1 MQRVRVMQDVKE
13 ARSEAVLN
21 KALSAIRDQSLL
33 ATQLYIGGVWTSGAS
48 GEFFPVVNPATE
60 EVLCTVSAASVPDAR
75 RALDGACAALPG
87 WRDRTAQERADV
99 LMRWYELIM
108 ANADDLALLMTLEQG
123 KPLAEA
129 KGEVAFGASFVR
141 WYAEEGKRVHGE
153 ILQTYRKDRRV
164 LVQQQPVGV
173 VVAITPWNFPS
184 AMITRKCAPALAAGC
199 TVVLKPSE
207 DTPLSALAL
216 ARLAQR
222 AGLPDGVLSVIPTSR
237 QKTPELGV
245 ALLDHPE
252 VRKVSFTGS
261 TATGKTLMRLAAD
274 RVLKLSLELGG
285 NAPLIVFD
293 DADLGRA
300 VKAATASKFRN
311 AGQTCTCTNRIFV
324 HESVHDEFVAAL
336 AREVRAMK
344 VGNGLDP
351 EVSYGPLINTAAI
364 DKVSAHVRNAV
375 EAGARVVTGGQP
387 AAAGRL
393 FYEPTILTGVEH
405 DARICQ
411 EETFG
416 PIVPVVKF
424 RTEEEVVAMA
434 NSTRYGLAA
443 YFFTGSVNRVLRVS
457 EALEFGA
464 IGVNEAVISS
474 ETVPIG
480 GVKES
485 GIGREGAHHGI
496 HEFLETKQV
505 TIGGLI

>member
-1 MQRVRVMQDVKE
+1 MLASEEQVKKKKG
-13 ARSEAVLN
+13 LGN
-21 KALSAIRDQSLL
+21 SLL
-33 ATQLYIGGVWTSGAS
+33 GLKDQGLISTQLFVGGVWTSGEGQA
-48 GEFFPVVNPATE
+48 FFPVFNPATE
-60 EVLCTVSAASVPDAR
+60 EELCSVSAATAKDAE
-75 RALDGACAALPG
+75 RAVSCAAAALPA
-87 WRDRTAQERADV
+87 WREKTAQERADI
-99 LMRWYELIM
+99 LMRWYELIL

-123 KPLAEA
+123 KPLPEA
-129 KGEVAFGASFVR
+129 KGEVGFGASFVR

-164 LVQQQPVGV
+164 LVYQQPVGV

-222 AGLPDGVLSVIPTSR
+222 AGFPEGVISVIPTSR
-237 QKTPELGV
+237 ERTPEIGE
-245 ALLDHPE
+245 ALLTHPD

-261 TATGKTLMRLAAD
+261 TATGKTLMRLAAGK
-274 RVLKLSLELGG
+274 VLKLSLELGG

-293 DADLGRA
+293 DADLTQA
-300 VKAATASKFRN
+300 VKAATSSKFRN

-324 HESVHDEFVAAL
+324 QESVHDQFVEAL
-336 AREVRAMK
+336 AKEVKAMK
-344 VGNGLDP
+344 IGNGLEPD
-351 EVSYGPLINTAAI
+351 VSYGPLINIGAI
-364 DKVSAHVRNAV
+364 NKVSEHVRHAV
-375 EAGARVVTGGQP
+375 QAGARVVTGGKP
-387 AAAGRL
+387 SAAGNL

-416 PIVPVVKF
+416 PIAPVVKF
-424 RTEEEVVAMA
+424 KTENEVVSMA
-434 NSTRYGLAA
+434 NGTKYGLAA
-443 YFFTGSVNRVLRVS
+443 YFFTQNVNRVMRMS
-457 EALEFGA
+457 ESLEFGA

-480 GVKES
+480 GMKES
-485 GIGREGAHHGI
+485 GIGREGSHHGI
-496 HEFLETKQV
+496 HEFLEIKQV
-505 TIGGLI
+505 TIGGLN